1 MESYPQKPYLG
12 RIKTIS
18 DEIGVGSATR
28 RAVRA
33 LVVTSQEIISIA
45 QSASVAMHATNQVVT
60 PGVMAGCG
68 LLRNVMPTRKVSDG
82 RQG

>member
-33 LVVTSQEIISIA
+33 LVVTLQEIISIA

-60 PGVMAGCG
+60 PGGDG
-68 LLRNVMPTRKVSDG
+68 WLRFTAERDANAQS
-82 RQG
+82 